1 MQPMTILAI
10 AACLLAAGLVYVV
23 LKVQHFGESQE
34 ASDQLLKAQTET
46 ARINK
51 TLKGF
56 TCYRDF
62 LEVGRQALRDQLRP
76 PIAKVTRQ
84 YVHMEPIARDKFK
97 LAEDATVVIHYD
109 VEFSFAMD
117 MGETG
122 FDLTDVGNGIGLKI
136 SRPALTGEPQIKTV
150 ATRVLSTMAV
160 PDEKQLL
167 DHAHAEFVQLARRYG
182 SVISTEES
190 LRALCKLKALEC
202 LRDALTKQSVVKQVP
217 AIFVDFK

>member
-10 AACLLAAGLVYVV
+10 AACLLVAGLVYVV

-34 ASDQLLKAQTET
+34 AGDQLLKAQTET

-62 LEVGRQALRDQLRP
+62 LQVGRQALRDQLRP

-117 MGETG
+117 MGEAG
-122 FDLTDVGNGIGLKI
+122 VEVTDADNGIGLKI

-150 ATRVLSTMAV
+150 SAKVLSRMAV
-160 PDEKQLL
+160 PDEKPLL
-167 DHAHAEFVQLARRYG
+167 DHAHAEFVQLTRRYA
-182 SVISTEES
+182 SLISTEET
-190 LRALCKLKALEC
+190 LRALCKMKALDC
-202 LRDALTKQSVVKQVP
+202 LRDALTSQPGVKHVP

>member
-34 ASDQLLKAQTET
+34 AHDKLLQAQTET
-46 ARINK
+46 AQIKK
-51 TLKGF
+51 TLKGL

-62 LEVGRQALRDQLRP
+62 LEVGKQALSEQLRP
-76 PIAKVTRQ
+76 PIATITRQ
-84 YVHMEPIARDKFK
+84 YVHVEPIARDKFK
-97 LAEDATVVIHYD
+97 LAQDVTVVTHYD
-109 VEFSFAMD
+109 VVFSFALD
-117 MGETG
+117 MSANGLEVAAG
-122 FDLTDVGNGIGLKI
+122 DNGIRLKI

-150 ATRVLSTMAV
+150 STKVLSTTAV
-160 PDEKQLL
+160 ADEKLLL

-182 SVISTEES
+182 SAMSTEES
-190 LRALCKLKALEC
+190 VRALCKIKTLEC
-202 LRDALTKQSVVKQVP
+202 LRDALSRQSGVKQVP